1 MKLLRIEYK
10 KIVGNKSFKVFTIMF
25 LVFLPLLV
33 FLVPSMIK
41 FPFQGLEFHPLIP
54 INYQT
59 SWYAVTLIS
68 SWFCF
73 FLLSFV
79 LIYHITNEYNYRTV
93 RQNIIDGFTRNDY
106 LLGKLY
112 LMLAITILATL
123 YVLIIGIA
131 GGLYFSTFEQQED
144 NVIQEFFKLG
154 AESDVQAGFGS
165 LFDGIS
171 NVLRF
176 FVQTLA
182 TFSFAFLIAFL
193 TKRGILAV
201 LVFYASFIAEKIAR
215 WQFSEN
221 GMDVIADYFPLHNI
235 ANTLPFPGMTS
246 LITGINSPMFINWT
260 YLGLSMI
267 YAVVFIFLTR
277 LVFYKRDIS

>member
-1 MKLLRIEYK
+1 MKLLLIEYK
-10 KIVGNKSFKVFTIMF
+10 KIVGNKSFKVFSLMF

-33 FLVPSMIK
+33 FLVPSMVK
-41 FPFQGLEFHPLIP
+41 FPFQGLEFYPLIP

-73 FLLSFV
+73 FLLCFV

-93 RQNIIDGFTRNDY
+93 RQNIIDGFTRNEY
-106 LLGKLY
+106 LLGKLC
-112 LMLAITILATL
+112 LMLAITVLATV
-123 YVLIIGIA
+123 YVVIIGIV
-131 GGLYFSTFEQQED
+131 GGLYFSSFEPQAD

-154 AESDVQAGFGS
+154 DNADVQAGFGS
-165 LFDGIS
+165 LFDGFS

-201 LVFYASFIAEKIAR
+201 LVFYAAFIAEKILK

-221 GMDVIADYFPLHNI
+221 GLDAIADYLPLHNI
-235 ANTLPFPGMTS
+235 ANTLPFPGLTS

-260 YLGLSMI
+260 YLSLSFV
-267 YAVVFIFLTR
+267 YAIVFIWITR
-277 LVFYKRDIS
+277 LVFLRRDIS